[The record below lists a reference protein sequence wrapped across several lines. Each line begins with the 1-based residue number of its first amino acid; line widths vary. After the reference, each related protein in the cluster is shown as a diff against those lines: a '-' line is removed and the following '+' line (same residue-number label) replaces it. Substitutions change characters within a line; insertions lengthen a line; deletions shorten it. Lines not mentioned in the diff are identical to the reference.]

1 MPHIWDLCDWRK
13 CTQGVQCSHKH
24 RLWFRQDCYLHTH
37 NSQGLTRHDSQS
49 DIRHTLSHAS
59 SCFPNTCLI
68 VERPVTAF
76 SIMSKHFMTGMSRG
90 IKNPFSM
97 IANNKKSWKRNGA
110 LPASTIAYI
119 KTCHT
124 HFVCLPRQT
133 HPVQVVQSLLTSW
146 WVESGV
152 SDKGDIKCAGKGCL

>member
-1 MPHIWDLCDWRK
+1 MWWRK

-97 IANNKKSWKRNGA
+97 ITNNKKSWKRNGA
-110 LPASTIAYI
+110 LPASTN
-119 KTCHT
+119 
-124 HFVCLPRQT
+124 
-133 HPVQVVQSLLTSW
+133 SLHQNLSYTFCMSPSSDTPSSGRAVSTNELMSW
-146 WVESGV
+146 IRCVW
-152 SDKGDIKCAGKGCL
+152 